1 MKLELLKKKINKKKI
16 FITGNTGFVG
26 SWLSIMLTFFG
37 AKILGF
43 SLKKKDKKFISN
55 HVQFKKNIQ
64 TIYSDIN
71 QIDKHKKSIKRFNP
85 QIVIHLASQPLVLE
99 SYKNTKKTF
108 LTNIM
113 GTVSLF
119 ETLKEIKSIKKL
131 IIFTSDKVYRNL
143 NGKILN
149 ENSSLGGIDPYS
161 SSKSCQDIIT
171 TTYKSSIYK
180 KKIEIIILRA
190 GNIIGGGD
198 WNKYRIIPDI
208 FRCLYSFKKIQIR
221 NPNAIRPWQHIFEIL
236 NFFNLA
242 IIKKTK
248 NSNEPEIFNI
258 APNLKSNIK
267 VIKLVSLIKKIGS
280 YRKLKV
286 IIKKKKQYESSILRL
301 SSLNAKRKINYKPK
315 LNLKNT
321 IKLTVNWYDAY
332 YKKKDMYNYSL
343 KQLKDYFNN

>member
-71 QIDKHKKSIKRFNP
+71 LIDKYKKRIKRFNP

-99 SYKNTKKTF
+99 SYKDPKKTF

-113 GTVSLF
+113 GTVNLF
-119 ETLKEIKSIKKL
+119 ETLKEIKSIKKI

-161 SSKSCQDIIT
+161 SSKSCQDIIS

-180 KKIEIIILRA
+180 KK
-190 GNIIGGGD
+190 
-198 WNKYRIIPDI
+198 
-208 FRCLYSFKKIQIR
+208 
-221 NPNAIRPWQHIFEIL
+221 
-236 NFFNLA
+236 
-242 IIKKTK
+242 
-248 NSNEPEIFNI
+248 
-258 APNLKSNIK
+258 
-267 VIKLVSLIKKIGS
+267 
-280 YRKLKV
+280 
-286 IIKKKKQYESSILRL
+286 
-301 SSLNAKRKINYKPK
+301 
-315 LNLKNT
+315 
-321 IKLTVNWYDAY
+321 
-332 YKKKDMYNYSL
+332 
-343 KQLKDYFNN
+343 

>member
-71 QIDKHKKSIKRFNP
+71 RIDKYQKRIKKFNP

-113 GTVSLF
+113 GTVNLF
-119 ETLKEIKSIKKL
+119 ETLKEIKSIKKI

-149 ENSSLGGIDPYS
+149 ESSSLGGIDPYS
-161 SSKSCQDIIT
+161 SSKSCQDIIS
-171 TTYKSSIYK
+171 TTYKSSIYE

-198 WNKYRIIPDI
+198 WNKFRIIPDI
-208 FRCLYSFKKIQIR
+208 FKCLYTSKKIHIR
-221 NPNAIRPWQHIFEIL
+221 NPNAIRPWQHIFDIL
-236 NFFNLA
+236 NFFILA
-242 IIKKTK
+242 ITKKTK
-248 NSNEPEIFNI
+248 KTNKPEIFNI
-258 APNLKSNIK
+258 APNLKSNVK
-267 VIKLVSLIKKIGS
+267 VIKLIDLIKKIGS
-280 YRKLKV
+280 YKKFKIILK
-286 IIKKKKQYESSILRL
+286 KNPQYESSILRL
-301 SSLNAKRKINYKPK
+301 SSLSAKRKLKYKPK
-315 LNLKNT
+315 LNLENT
-321 IKLTVNWYDAY
+321 IKLTIDWYDTY
-332 YKKKDMYNYSL
+332 YKKKDVYNYSL
-343 KQLKDYFNN
+343 NQLKNYFNK